1 MIFSDQ
7 GVIGVIVHLI
17 SMRIENLS
25 RAAEADNRFIA
36 GGEIINMGVG
46 RLSFLLFLK
55 LSDRISWAN
64 CELIRKGSALPTL
77 KSCLL
82 FLLTKTHL
90 AG

>member
-36 GGEIINMGVG
+36 GGKIIIMGVWKT
-46 RLSFLLFLK
+46 LLFTFSETCRQNILGK
-55 LSDRISWAN
+55 L
-64 CELIRKGSALPTL
+64 
-77 KSCLL
+77 
-82 FLLTKTHL
+82 
-90 AG
+90 

>member
-36 GGEIINMGVG
+36 GCEIINMGG
-46 RLSFLLFLK
+46 WKTFLFTFSETFRLNILDK
-55 LSDRISWAN
+55 L
-64 CELIRKGSALPTL
+64 
-77 KSCLL
+77 
-82 FLLTKTHL
+82 
-90 AG
+90 